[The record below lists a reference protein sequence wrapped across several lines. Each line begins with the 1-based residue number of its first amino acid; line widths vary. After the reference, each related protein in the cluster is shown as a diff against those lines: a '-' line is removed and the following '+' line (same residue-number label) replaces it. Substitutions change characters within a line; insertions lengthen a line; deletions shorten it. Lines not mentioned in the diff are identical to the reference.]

1 MKISNENKFTI
12 YNETD
17 FMNMINEFQD
27 KYEEVYW
34 NTIEGQVFVYRTLGR
49 LEYKEVLNSDTT
61 DIEKEDIVCKACLL
75 YPENFDFDECT
86 AGIPTMLFKSIMK
99 NSFLDDLKSKQF
111 IINYNRL
118 EMQQFDNQI
127 TCIINEAFPNIDIS
141 EIENWGMSKTAK
153 YLSRA
158 EWKLN
163 VLRQIPVDYEM
174 SDKLME
180 NEWNTMH
187 SQNEENDN
195 NTNSNTNT
203 NNNINTNND
212 INTNNNIE
220 FKVETFEE
228 RQKRLKNSTPRK
240 RSKEEIEMLK
250 RKFPELNWEYEVDP
264 NKDID
269 SMKDNIDTLAPALRP
284 GW

>member
-1 MKISNENKFTI
+1 M
-12 YNETD
+12 
-17 FMNMINEFQD
+17 
-27 KYEEVYW
+27 
-34 NTIEGQVFVYRTLGR
+34 
-49 LEYKEVLNSDTT
+49 LNSDIS
-61 DIEKEDIVCKACLL
+61 DIEKEDVVCKACLL
-75 YPENFDFDECT
+75 YPEDFDFDDCA

-187 SQNEENDN
+187 SQNEDIELNDIN
-195 NTNSNTNT
+195 KNTNSNTNT
-203 NNNINTNND
+203 NTNS
-212 INTNNNIE
+212 NNNIE
-220 FKVETFEE
+220 FKHETLEE
-228 RQKRLKNSTPRK
+228 IQKRLKNSAPRK
-240 RSKEEIEMLK
+240 KSKEEIERLK
-250 RKFPELNWEYEVDP
+250 QKFPEIKWEYEVNP
-264 NKDID
+264 QENID
-269 SMKDNIDTLAPALRP
+269 NMKDNIDTLAPALRP

>member
-34 NTIEGQVFVYRTLGR
+34 NTIDGQIFVYSSFFC
-49 LEYKEVLNSDTT
+49 LEYKEVLNSDIS
-61 DIEKEDIVCKACLL
+61 DIENEDVVCKACLL
-75 YPENFDFDECT
+75 YPEDFDFDDCT

-187 SQNEENDN
+187 SQNEYIELNN
-195 NTNSNTNT
+195 INNNTNTNTNSNTNS
-203 NNNINTNND
+203 NNNIV
-212 INTNNNIE
+212 
-220 FKVETFEE
+220 FKHETLKE

-240 RSKEEIEMLK
+240 KSKEEIERLK
-250 RKFPELNWEYEVDP
+250 QKFPEIKWEYEVNP
-264 NKDID
+264 QENID
-269 SMKDNIDTLAPALRP
+269 NMKDNIDTLAPALRP

>member
-34 NTIEGQVFVYRTLGR
+34 NTIDGQIFVYRPLGR
-49 LEYKEVLNSDTT
+49 LEYKEVLNSDIS
-61 DIEKEDIVCKACLL
+61 DIEKEDVVCKACLL
-75 YPENFDFDECT
+75 YPEDFDFDDCA

-187 SQNEENDN
+187 SQNEDIELNN
-195 NTNSNTNT
+195 INNNTNTNTNSNTNS
-203 NNNINTNND
+203 
-212 INTNNNIE
+212 NNNIE
-220 FKVETFEE
+220 FKHETLEE
-228 RQKRLKNSTPRK
+228 RQKRLKKSTTRK
-240 RSKEEIEMLK
+240 KSKEEIERLK
-250 RKFPELNWEYEVDP
+250 QKFPEIKWEYEVNP
-264 NKDID
+264 QENIEN
-269 SMKDNIDTLAPALRP
+269 MKDNIDTLAPALRP

>member
-34 NTIEGQVFVYRTLGR
+34 NTIDGQIFVYRPLGR
-49 LEYKEVLNSDTT
+49 LEYKEVLNSDIS
-61 DIEKEDIVCKACLL
+61 DIEKEDVVCKACLL
-75 YPENFDFDECT
+75 YPEDFDFDDCA

-127 TCIINEAFPNIDIS
+127 TCIINEAFPNRDIS

-187 SQNEENDN
+187 SQNEDIELNN
-195 NTNSNTNT
+195 INNNTNTNTNSNTNS
-203 NNNINTNND
+203 
-212 INTNNNIE
+212 NNNIE
-220 FKVETFEE
+220 FKHETLEE

-240 RSKEEIEMLK
+240 KSKEEIERLK
-250 RKFPELNWEYEVDP
+250 QKFPEIKWEYEVNP
-264 NKDID
+264 QENID
-269 SMKDNIDTLAPALRP
+269 NMKDNIDTLAPALRP

>member
-34 NTIEGQVFVYRTLGR
+34 NTIDGQIFVYRPLGR
-49 LEYKEVLNSDTT
+49 LEYKEVLNSDIS
-61 DIEKEDIVCKACLL
+61 DIEKEDVVCKACLL
-75 YPENFDFDECT
+75 YPEDFDFDDCT

-187 SQNEENDN
+187 SQNEDIELNDIN
-195 NTNSNTNT
+195 KNTNSNTNT
-203 NNNINTNND
+203 NTNS
-212 INTNNNIE
+212 NNNIE
-220 FKVETFEE
+220 FKHETLEE

-240 RSKEEIEMLK
+240 KSKEEIERLK
-250 RKFPELNWEYEVDP
+250 QKFPEIKWEYEVNP
-264 NKDID
+264 QENID
-269 SMKDNIDTLAPALRP
+269 NMKDNIATLAPALRP